1 MSELFQKLNAIS
13 QKDKVA
19 DSENKAEVVN
29 ETPEKTEVKQED
41 KTENKQPE
49 EKVDDKLKKE
59 KKIIKSVYGDHIID
73 DTEMESIDTPEKFF
87 EIVKKKTGQQVSAY
101 DDILKIIEGTDKVS
115 KTDYEKTKIELEEYE
130 TFLKML
136 PTEVSAILSDVYNK
150 RDYRET
156 LKKIVGQV
164 DYSKP
169 VSSYTKE
176 ELILINNPDMD
187 KDEIEELDEKVI
199 NTLYKAA
206 KSVYE
211 IENNKINAK
220 AEEMKNA
227 KFDSAKKFYTSIET
241 AMEKLAKD
249 MPNLS
254 ETQKK
259 SVKEKMLT
267 GYSLFDGNKYRDD
280 AAIKIAH
287 AEYGRDFI
295 QDVINNSAMQT
306 QRKIEQ
312 EKSKLK
318 EEILKEKNND
328 DLRKSSVVLPQ
339 SNIVEALQKDV
350 PFLKPSKK
358 K

>member
-13 QKDKVA
+13 QTDKVA
-19 DSENKAEVVN
+19 DSENKAEVVK
-29 ETPEKTEVKQED
+29 ETPVKTETKSEEI
-41 KTENKQPE
+41 KKPE
-49 EKVDDKLKKE
+49 EKVEEKPIKE
-59 KKIIKSVYGDHIID
+59 KKIIRSVYGEHVIETD
-73 DTEMESIDTPEKFF
+73 DPETIDTPEKFF
-87 EIVKKKTGQQVSAY
+87 EIVKKKTGQQVTAY
-101 DDILKIIEGTDKVS
+101 DDILKIIEGSDKVS

-130 TFLKML
+130 TFLKTL

-169 VSSYTKE
+169 VSAYTKE
-176 ELILINNPDMD
+176 ELILLNNPDMG
-187 KDEIEELDEKVI
+187 KDEVEELDEKVV

-211 IENNKINAK
+211 IEHSKINAK

-227 KFDSAKKFYTSIET
+227 KFDNAKKFYSSIET
-241 AMEKLAKD
+241 AMEKLTKD

-267 GYSLFDGNKYRDD
+267 GYNLFDGMKYRED
-280 AAIKIAH
+280 AGIKIAH
-287 AEYGRDFI
+287 AEFGRDFI
-295 QDVINNSAMQT
+295 QEVINNSAKQT

-312 EKSKLK
+312 EKSNLK
-318 EEILKEKNND
+318 EEMLKEKNND

-339 SNIVEALQKDV
+339 QNIAEALQKDV